1 MRVNVK
7 TVYLAAF
14 IKLSRV
20 IQFVVPVPGKRFL
33 ILLKAHRMLLLVVVK
48 LKLRSFLS
56 LDEGFASTNS
66 VLFSPLLSM
75 LGEGIIIFLCQQT
88 QNLLSLHDS
97 TLQRQWNNCICCCF
111 KLSQLPY
118 WS

>member
-1 MRVNVK
+1 MRVKVK
-7 TVYLAAF
+7 IVYLAAF

-56 LDEGFASTNS
+56 LDEGFAPTNS
-66 VLFSPLLSM
+66 VLSSPLSVNVRRGNHNFSLSTNPK
-75 LGEGIIIFLCQQT
+75 FVVAA
-88 QNLLSLHDS
+88 
-97 TLQRQWNNCICCCF
+97 
-111 KLSQLPY
+111 
-118 WS
+118 